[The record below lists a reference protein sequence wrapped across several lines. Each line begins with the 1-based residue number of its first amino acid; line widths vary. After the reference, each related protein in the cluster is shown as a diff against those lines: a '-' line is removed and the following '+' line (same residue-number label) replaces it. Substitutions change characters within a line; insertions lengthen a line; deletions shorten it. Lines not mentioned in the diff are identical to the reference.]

1 MADSGERRKRR
12 SGYKDLALE
21 VWLDTV
27 ARRHDVPV
35 LVVADGS
42 GLLVAAGRD
51 AVEAEEIAAL
61 AATLV
66 CPVGEVAT
74 CSHRGATVWA
84 RRVAQVEEQILVLAK
99 GAAGPAHAALAE
111 ADPGVTRIL
120 AERLRQG

>member
-1 MADSGERRKRR
+1 
-12 SGYKDLALE
+12 
-21 VWLDTV
+21 
-27 ARRHDVPV
+27 V

-42 GLLVAAGRD
+42 GLAGRGRTRCRRG
-51 AVEAEEIAAL
+51 EEIAAL

-99 GAAGPAHAALAE
+99 GAAGRR
-111 ADPGVTRIL
+111 TRRSPRPIR
-120 AERLRQG
+120 A